1 MDAKITKQRL
11 SHMLSYDW
19 LKIVAVILGGALF
32 WGLVFT
38 TTATRIQPSQHF
50 GIYNY
55 LGATMTSHLTQ
66 DDSISNVFSHEVIQL
81 STGDVTLG
89 GDEYVYQMME
99 ARLVTNDVDVIF
111 TPDVEG
117 SNLTQYQKELD
128 GEVFTA
134 TYLEDFLSRYMTYA
148 YRLDGEDGYLAKME
162 KYLNGYY
169 NGDYRNGEL
178 NAEKIENDFRAFV
191 SSTKDKRY
199 KNEQSISL
207 GVQGELKRIAG
218 YRTAL
223 IDFYSYLDAGYI
235 SLTQKTLYKYY
246 DNAIHEFTGV
256 YSINL
261 CPNEK
266 MEELKKDVYYR
277 ATDEESQQTKTTAL
291 NMNLVLINDGSREG
305 FEFESLAFINKL
317 VQKHCV
323 DLNQN

>member
-19 LKIVAVILGGALF
+19 LKIVAVIIAGALF
-32 WGLVFT
+32 WGLIFT
-38 TTATRIQPSQHF
+38 TAATRIQPSQHF
-50 GIYNY
+50 GVYNY
-55 LGATMTSHLTQ
+55 LGATMTSRLTQ
-66 DDSISNVFSHEVIQL
+66 ESRLANLFSHEVIQVG
-81 STGDVTLG
+81 TGDVNLG
-89 GDEYVYQMME
+89 GEEYAYQLME
-99 ARLVTNDVDVIF
+99 ARLITNDVDVIF
-111 TPDVEG
+111 APDVEG
-117 SNLTQYQKELD
+117 ENLTQYQKEAD
-128 GEVFTA
+128 GELFTS

-148 YRLDGEDGYLAKME
+148 YRLDGEDGYLARME
-162 KYLNGYY
+162 NYLNGYY

-191 SSTKDKRY
+191 TSTKDKRY
-199 KNEQSISL
+199 KNETAISN

-235 SLTQKTLYKYY
+235 SLTEKTLYKYY

-266 MEELKKDVYYR
+266 MESLKQDVYYR

-291 NMNLVLINDGSREG
+291 DMNIVLVNDGPREG
-305 FEFESLAFINKL
+305 FEFENLSFINRL
-317 VQKHCV
+317 VKTHCT
-323 DLNQN
+323 DLQN